1 MVYRAKCT
9 HIPSHTTDIYYLE
22 NKNFVT
28 DKTDIYIE
36 VNSAEEAEMIEDL
49 DRLYVSLFQKRLAL
63 FNFRKGHHGNS

>member
-9 HIPSHTTDIYYLE
+9 HIPSHTTDICYLE
-22 NKNFVT
+22 LKKFVT

-36 VNSAEEAEMIEDL
+36 VASEEEAELIEDL

-63 FNFRKGHHGNS
+63 YNFRKGH